1 MARHIGQKL
10 WPLLARSQGF
20 SALRKDEAL
29 WAACGAVRWVLVL
42 GGMLTLAGMWWFLQA
57 VDLFGGPGN
66 QLALVGG
73 SLTFLV
79 GLLLIGFGLKGEV
92 GGGGDFSP

>member
-1 MARHIGQKL
+1 MMNHPTSKSPSRGC
-10 WPLLARSQGF
+10 
-20 SALRKDEAL
+20 SALRKDETLCSA
-29 WAACGAVRWVLVL
+29 WGAVRWVLVL
-42 GGMLTLAGMWWFLQA
+42 GGMLTLAGMWWFLQT

-66 QLALVGG
+66 QWALVGG

-79 GLLLIGFGLKGEV
+79 GLLLIGFGLKGEL